1 MSCLLIKQYQNH
13 LQEDIFRHLRMMTV
27 KLMAMATLMSTFITE
42 SMCLI
47 LIIIVLLRIANIYVE
62 VFVELNWATV
72 PSPLGQPQYKLV
84 TKQLYP
90 PKIMNVTEMLP
101 KRAAFLETH
110 LLWVKYCSTRG

>member
-1 MSCLLIKQYQNH
+1 
-13 LQEDIFRHLRMMTV
+13 MTV

-47 LIIIVLLRIANIYVE
+47 SIIIVVLRIANIYVE

-90 PKIMNVTEMLP
+90 PKIMNVTEMLG
-101 KRAAFLETH
+101 KI
-110 LLWVKYCSTRG
+110 LLFWVKYCSTRG